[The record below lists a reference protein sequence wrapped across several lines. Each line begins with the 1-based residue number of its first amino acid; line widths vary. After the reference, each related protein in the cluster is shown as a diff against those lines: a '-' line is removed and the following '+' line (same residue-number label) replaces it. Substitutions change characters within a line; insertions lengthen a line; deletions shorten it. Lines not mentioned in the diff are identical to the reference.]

1 MQSEPKPKWEITK
14 ITRSQNTKRT
24 ISQKVNT
31 LLPYP
36 NEISP
41 RHIEVENT
49 KTDTETSKTESNIRS
64 TALERS
70 VITLLSC
77 LHGNNIFKLAACQHR
92 LVGCPLGVPIS
103 YYRQSISR
111 RQVIVRVFIFRLKF
125 YIYKKS
131 QLLS

>member
-1 MQSEPKPKWEITK
+1 MIGHDQKLMQSEPKPKWEITK

-24 ISQKVNT
+24 ISQKVST

-36 NEISP
+36 NEILP

-77 LHGNNIFKLAACQHR
+77 LHENNIFKLAAYQHR

-103 YYRQSISR
+103 YYH
-111 RQVIVRVFIFRLKF
+111 KTW
-125 YIYKKS
+125 IYS
-131 QLLS
+131 GIQFLFFLL

>member
-14 ITRSQNTKRT
+14 ITRSQNTKRS

-77 LHGNNIFKLAACQHR
+77 LHGNNIFKLAAYQHR
-92 LVGCPLGVPIS
+92 LVGCPLAVPIS
-103 YYRQSISR
+103 YYVPLIL
-111 RQVIVRVFIFRLKF
+111 IVLI
-125 YIYKKS
+125 
-131 QLLS
+131 

>member
-1 MQSEPKPKWEITK
+1 MQSEPKPKLEITN

-24 ISQKVNT
+24 ISKKVKT

-64 TALERS
+64 TALERR
-70 VITLLSC
+70 VRATDR
-77 LHGNNIFKLAACQHR
+77 NFRKLR
-92 LVGCPLGVPIS
+92 
-103 YYRQSISR
+103 
-111 RQVIVRVFIFRLKF
+111 
-125 YIYKKS
+125 
-131 QLLS
+131 

>member
-36 NEISP
+36 NEILP

-77 LHGNNIFKLAACQHR
+77 LHGNNIFKLAAYQHR

-103 YYRQSISR
+103 YYRYGETTPSSSTLLEMMTTAPHMK
-111 RQVIVRVFIFRLKF
+111 VIFL
-125 YIYKKS
+125 
-131 QLLS
+131 